1 MTRDIR
7 KSLDYFKKLT
17 KSKTSRKGNI
27 YANEL
32 QELFNIALEKA
43 TRPSGRIDT
52 YTFAMTFWEVGY
64 SMGYKCAKNG
74 K

>member
-1 MTRDIR
+1 MTRSIR
-7 KSLDYFKKLT
+7 KSLEQFDHLT
-17 KSKTSRKGNI
+17 KSKTSRKGVI

-64 SMGYKCAKNG
+64 AMGYKCAKNG

>member
-27 YANEL
+27 YSNEL

-52 YTFAMTFWEVGY
+52 YVFAMTFWEVGY
-64 SMGYKCAKNG
+64 AMGYKCAKNG

>member
-17 KSKTSRKGNI
+17 KSKTSRKGSI
-27 YANEL
+27 GANEL

-52 YTFAMTFWEVGY
+52 FTFAITFWEVGY
-64 SMGYKCAKNG
+64 AMGYKCAKNG

>member
-17 KSKTSRKGNI
+17 KSKTSRKGSI
-27 YANEL
+27 CANEL

-52 YTFAMTFWEVGY
+52 FTFAITFWEVGY
-64 SMGYKCAKNG
+64 AMGYKCAKNG